1 MDFEAPADAWYVY
14 VAVVIVSIAVAGIAV
29 GIPSMPPPDAQQAAN
44 TIEAVTGSEYTSSAS
59 YEHDADVVTIDR
71 RTITMKNEYG
81 TAHASFAYGTVVPVT
96 GHDRLENVTGGQS
109 LEDAYDDEF
118 EDPHTD
124 GTATFFDEVAEA
136 DSANSGDELYA
147 DGELV
152 VRTVAIQDDST
163 VGLEV
168 RPSNNEALAGDLADE
183 DEDIDA
189 DDVEIPGK
197 LDLRMTGTADSE
209 TSVQVDGETLTES
222 IDVDDSDGWLRD
234 TITGF
239 TCRYGGFWCD
249 DDPDVEPIEHTV
261 ESFSDLEGTETVTLV
276 EGDLGDATD
285 SEEDAVELWTGTYE
299 LEIRATGSNFDDCRD
314 TVDDAGAWTE
324 ICGPDLTLEAFDDP
338 HWHDPRGDV
347 HYVTL
352 VTV

>member
-14 VAVVIVSIAVAGIAV
+14 VAVVIISVTFAGIAV

-44 TIEAVTGSEYTSSAS
+44 TIEAATGSEYASSAS

-81 TAHASFAYGTVVPVT
+81 TAHASFSYGTVVPVN

-109 LEDAYDDEF
+109 LEDAYNDELD
-118 EDPHTD
+118 DPHTD
-124 GTATFFDEVAEA
+124 GTATFFEEIDGA
-136 DSANSGDELYA
+136 DADNSGDELHA

-152 VRTVAIQDDST
+152 VRTVAVREDSAI
-163 VGLEV
+163 GLDA
-168 RPSNNEALAGDLADE
+168 RPSNNEALERDLATE
-183 DEDIDA
+183 DDDIDA
-189 DDVEIPGK
+189 DDVEIPGEVE
-197 LDLRMTGTADSE
+197 LRVTGTADSE
-209 TSVQVDGETLTES
+209 TTVHVDGETLTES

-234 TITGF
+234 TITGY

-261 ESFSDLEGTETVTLV
+261 ESVPELEGTERVTLV
-276 EGDLGDATD
+276 EGDLDDVTD
-285 SEEDAVELWTGTYE
+285 SEEDDVELWTGTYE
-299 LEIRATGSNFDDCRD
+299 LEVRASGADFDDCQN
-314 TVDDAGAWTE
+314 TIDAAGEWTE
-324 ICGPDLTLEAFDDP
+324 ICGPDLTLEEFDDP
-338 HWHDPRGDV
+338 HWHEPRGDV

-352 VTV
+352 VKV